1 VPLHL
6 RSWRF
11 MPNTQ
16 GRPHPVLVGVLF
28 VLCVA
33 AITLTLFITPDSL
46 SVNLV
51 YQAF

>member
-1 VPLHL
+1 MAKPPTKVNPILM
-6 RSWRF
+6 S
-11 MPNTQ
+11 
-16 GRPHPVLVGVLF
+16 VLVVLS
-28 VLCVA
+28 VA

>member
-1 VPLHL
+1 MTASASKINPL
-6 RSWRF
+6 
-11 MPNTQ
+11 
-16 GRPHPVLVGVLF
+16 LVGVLF

>member
-1 VPLHL
+1 MATPPGKVNPFLV
-6 RSWRF
+6 S
-11 MPNTQ
+11 
-16 GRPHPVLVGVLF
+16 VLV

>member
-1 VPLHL
+1 MTAPASNPSNSKTS
-6 RSWRF
+6 RI
-11 MPNTQ
+11 
-16 GRPHPVLVGVLF
+16 LVGLLF
-28 VLCVA
+28 ALSIA

>member
-1 VPLHL
+1 MAAESSKTNP
-6 RSWRF
+6 F
-11 MPNTQ
+11 
-16 GRPHPVLVGVLF
+16 LVGVLF

>member
-1 VPLHL
+1 MTAPI
-6 RSWRF
+6 SK
-11 MPNTQ
+11 PN
-16 GRPHPVLVGVLF
+16 PILVGALF

-33 AITLTLFITPDSL
+33 AITLTFFITPDSL

>member
-1 VPLHL
+1 
-6 RSWRF
+6 
-11 MPNTQ
+11 
-16 GRPHPVLVGVLF
+16 VLA

-33 AITLTLFITPDSL
+33 AITLTFFITPDSL

>member
-1 VPLHL
+1 MATESSKANP
-6 RSWRF
+6 F
-11 MPNTQ
+11 
-16 GRPHPVLVGVLF
+16 LVGVLF

>member
-1 VPLHL
+1 MTEPAQKINPILA
-6 RSWRF
+6 
-11 MPNTQ
+11 
-16 GRPHPVLVGVLF
+16 GVLF
-28 VLCVA
+28 VLCIA